1 MSSTKKLRVSVTA
14 LANFACK
21 AGDLMPMGVAG
32 PTAREGMRAHKAIQK
47 KALERVDEDRLQECS
62 LTEGNSSSIAPL
74 SEPVQTELTLS
85 CTSSIEST
93 DIVLRGRVD
102 IADLTIPRLTE
113 IKTTLVPAEHLPE
126 TQHALQWA
134 QLKLYAFLYL
144 NSDQPSA
151 QLQDKVELELLH
163 ANIRAD
169 DTKSE
174 LEVMTRSDAS
184 EFAHQALLVYVKWMH
199 RIAAIRSSFAQSSQ
213 ELRFPHL
220 RFRVGQRDMAAA
232 VYRSARDGDALLCEA
247 PTGIGKT
254 ISTLFPAAKALGEGE
269 VRQVTYLT
277 AKVAGRLSAMQALND
292 LSEAGLLVS
301 AVQIRAKQATC
312 FCSNGRC
319 ERDDTGRCP
328 MTIGFF
334 DRLPAARDELISM
347 GVISDEQ
354 LDDIAWNYQLC
365 PFELAL
371 QMLPWVHVVVADYN
385 YVFDPLVRLPHYSES
400 RLDSVLLIDEAH
412 NLLDRSREMFSG
424 QLSRIACLDEAHSC
438 RFSHPTVAS
447 ALERLSKALLAH
459 ASDLISSETVSD
471 INDSSIARA
480 ASKSI
485 EAILSTVG
493 DSPPLP
499 ESSSEMFRA
508 LCRYVAI
515 NELYSEQHRT
525 ITHVSSVGK
534 RKEVLVTLYCID
546 ASNVLAKQYKLYKS
560 QVVFSATLRP
570 SLFYRDTLGLP
581 ESTPQLKISSP
592 FDSERTLH
600 AVVDWVD
607 TRYRKRAS
615 SIGLLTELIKRVSD
629 AKFGNYL
636 VFFPSYAYLELVY
649 SAFTTEYPS
658 VAVWKQSGDQS
669 KDEQKK
675 LLDTLEQPGHRV
687 GFAIVGGVFGEGIDY
702 LGDKLIGVVVVST
715 GLPGL
720 DAKTQLVSDH
730 YREKGHDGYDFAYRY
745 PGFTRVLQ
753 TAGRLIRSE
762 TDSGVVVLV
771 DDRFRQAFYKQLYPE
786 SWRVRYPANLTSLA
800 EEVDQFWDR
809 LPNLRGQSSQ

>member
-1 MSSTKKLRVSVTA
+1 
-14 LANFACK
+14 
-21 AGDLMPMGVAG
+21 MPMGVAG

-47 KALERVDEDRLQECS
+47 KALEGVDKDSLQG
-62 LTEGNSSSIAPL
+62 LPLNDVNSSTAAPVN
-74 SEPVQTELTLS
+74 EPVQTELTLS
-85 CTSSIEST
+85 CTSRIEST

-113 IKTTLVPAEHLPE
+113 IKTTLVPAEHVPE

-134 QLKLYAFLYL
+134 QLKLYAYLFLH
-144 NSDQPSA
+144 SDQLNA
-151 QLQDKVELELLH
+151 QLHDNVELELLH
-163 ANIRAD
+163 VNIRAD

-174 LEVMTRSDAS
+174 LKTMTRSDATV
-184 EFAHQALLVYVKWMH
+184 FAHQALAIYVKWMH
-199 RIAAIRSSFAQSSQ
+199 QIAAMRSSFTETSRD
-213 ELRFPHL
+213 LRFPHQE
-220 RFRVGQRDMAAA
+220 FRVGQRDMAAA

-292 LSEAGLLVS
+292 LSKAGLLVS
-301 AVQIRAKQATC
+301 AVQIRAKQSTC

-334 DRLPAARDELISM
+334 DRLPAAREELISM
-347 GVISDEQ
+347 GVIADEQ
-354 LDDIAWNYQLC
+354 LDDVAWNHQLC

-424 QLSRIACLDEAHSC
+424 RLSRSACLDEAHVC
-438 RFSHPTVAS
+438 RRSHPTVAS
-447 ALERLSKALLAH
+447 ALDRLGKALLGH
-459 ASDLISSETVSD
+459 ASDL
-471 INDSSIARA
+471 NDSEAISENCSSAIARA
-480 ASKSI
+480 ASKAI

-493 DSPPLP
+493 ESPPLP
-499 ESSSEMFRA
+499 ESNSEIFRA

-515 NELYSEQHRT
+515 NDLYSEQHRT
-525 ITHVSSVGK
+525 ITQVSSIGR
-534 RKEVLVTLYCID
+534 RKEVVVTLYCLD
-546 ASNVLAKQYKLYKS
+546 ASNVLAKQYRLYKS

-581 ESTPQLKISSP
+581 ETTPQLKISSP

-600 AVVDWVD
+600 AVVDWID

-615 SIGLLTELIKRVSD
+615 SIGLLTQLIKRISD
-629 AKFGNYL
+629 AKPGNYL
-636 VFFPSYAYLELVY
+636 VFFPSYAYLEQAY

-669 KDEQKK
+669 KDDQKE
-675 LLDTLEQPGHRV
+675 LLDSLDQAGHRV

-730 YREKGHDGYDFAYRY
+730 YREQGHDGYDFAYRY

-771 DDRFRQAFYKQLYPE
+771 DDRFRQTFYQQLYPE
-786 SWRVRYPANLTSLA
+786 SWRVRYPANLASLA
-800 EEVDQFWDR
+800 EEVEHFWDR
-809 LPNLRGQSSQ
+809 LPSMRGQSSQ

>member
-1 MSSTKKLRVSVTA
+1 MSSTNTLRVSVTT

-32 PTAREGMRAHKAIQK
+32 PTAREGMRAHKAVQK
-47 KALERVDEDRLQECS
+47 KALERVDKDSLQRLSLSDGKS
-62 LTEGNSSSIAPL
+62 LTAAL
-74 SEPVQTELTLS
+74 VSESVQTELTLS
-85 CTSSIEST
+85 CTRNIESS

-113 IKTTLVPAEHLPE
+113 IKTTLVPAERVPE

-134 QLKLYAFLYL
+134 QLKLYAFLFL
-144 NSDQPSA
+144 NSDQPNA
-151 QLQDKVELELLH
+151 QSRDEVELELLH
-163 ANIRAD
+163 VNIRAD

-174 LEVMTRSDAS
+174 LKTMTRSEAT
-184 EFAHQALLVYVKWMH
+184 EFAQQALAIYVKWMH
-199 RIAAIRSSFAQSSQ
+199 RIASMRSSFTESSKD
-213 ELRFPHL
+213 LRFPHHE
-220 RFRVGQRDMAAA
+220 FRIGQRDMAAA
-232 VYRSARDGDALLCEA
+232 VYRSTRDGDALLCEA

-254 ISTLFPAAKALGEGE
+254 ISTLFPAAKAMGEGE

-277 AKVAGRLSAMQALND
+277 AKVAGRLSAMQALNE
-292 LSEAGLLVS
+292 LSKAGLLVS
-301 AVQIRAKQATC
+301 AVQIRAKQSTC

-328 MTIGFF
+328 MTLGFF
-334 DRLPAARDELISM
+334 DRLPAAREELISM
-347 GVISDEQ
+347 GVIADEQ
-354 LDDIAWNYQLC
+354 LDDVAWNYQLC

-424 QLSRIACLDEAHSC
+424 KLSRSACLDEAHAC
-438 RFSHPTVAS
+438 RHSHPTVS
-447 ALERLSKALLAH
+447 NALDRLSKALLSH
-459 ASDLISSETVSD
+459 ASDLSHSETVSD
-471 INDSSIARA
+471 NSNSSIARA
-480 ASKSI
+480 ASKCI

-493 DSPPLP
+493 ESPPLP
-499 ESSSEMFRA
+499 ESNSEMFRA

-525 ITHVSSVGK
+525 ITQVSSIGR
-534 RKEVLVTLYCID
+534 RKEVVVTLYCLD

-581 ESTPQLKISSP
+581 ENTPQLKISSP

-615 SIGLLTELIKRVSD
+615 SIGQLTELIKRVSD
-629 AKFGNYL
+629 AKPGNYL
-636 VFFPSYAYLELVY
+636 VFFPSYAYLEQVH
-649 SAFTTEYPS
+649 SAFTKEYPS
-658 VAVWKQSGDQS
+658 VGVWKQSGDQS
-669 KDEQKK
+669 RDEQKK
-675 LLDTLEQPGHRV
+675 LLDSLDLPGHRV

-730 YREKGHDGYDFAYRY
+730 YREQGHDGYDFAYRY

-771 DDRFRQAFYKQLYPE
+771 DDRFRQTFYKQLYPE
-786 SWRVRYPANLTSLA
+786 SWRVRYPANLASLA
-800 EEVDQFWDR
+800 EEVDHFWDR
-809 LPNLRGQSSQ
+809 LPSLRGQSSQ